1 VSAAVPPPLPAA
13 PVIELREASKWY
25 GDVIGVNQVTLGV
38 RPGVTGLLGPN
49 GAGKSTLMKLV
60 TGQLKPGSGSVAV
73 LGVSPWRSRA
83 LFRRVAFCPDTESF
97 YEDMTG
103 TEFVELMGR
112 LSDFGAAESRRRAA
126 DRLELVGMGPHA
138 SRRIKGY
145 SKGMRQRTK
154 LAAALVHDPEVI
166 ILDEPL
172 NGLDPLGRLE
182 MLGLFRDLGS
192 QGRTVVVSSHIL
204 HEIESLTQEIALIHR
219 GRILAEGRIEEIRAL
234 IENQPLTLQVTSPA
248 PRAVGAHLAGLGC
261 VVSVQ
266 YEDDGHDLIV
276 RTKAPESVYEALQ
289 SAVLEG
295 RYAVQALAALD
306 DNLDAVFQYLVRD

>member
-1 VSAAVPPPLPAA
+1 
-13 PVIELREASKWY
+13 VIELAAASKWY
-25 GDVIGVNQVTLGV
+25 GDVIGVNQVTLGI

-60 TGQLKPGSGSVAV
+60 TGQLRPGSGTVAV
-73 LGVSPWRSRA
+73 LGESPWRSRA

-103 TEFVELMGR
+103 AEFVELMGR
-112 LSDFGAAESRRRAA
+112 LSDFGAAESRRRAM

-138 SRRIKGY
+138 NRRIKGY

-154 LAAALVHDPEVI
+154 LAAALVHEPEVI

-182 MLGLFRDLGS
+182 MLRLFRDLGGG
-192 QGRTVVVSSHIL
+192 GRTVVVSSHIL

-234 IENQPLTLQVTSPA
+234 IENQPLTLQVSSPS
-248 PRAVGAHLAGLGC
+248 PRAVGAHLASLES

-266 YEDDGHDLIV
+266 YEDDGADIIV
-276 RTKAPESVYEALQ
+276 RTKAPETVYDALQ
-289 SAVLEG
+289 EAALER
-295 RYAVQALAALD
+295 RYAVHALTALD
-306 DNLDAVFQYLVRD
+306 DNLDAVFQYLVKD